1 MSNQKGSTVGAVAL
15 VLILLVVAIYAGYFI
30 GTTFNQS
37 KGQDLTQ
44 LLNRIGVLEGQVS
57 SLQSEVATLQQGNG
71 SAMPSQGMDQLY
83 RQVKDSIV
91 TVKGLTAETNIFGQ
105 TTYSEVLGSGF
116 IVNLTGTPL
125 VITNFHVVDGMIN
138 GSVAFTTGEAF
149 PFQVL
154 GTDMY
159 SDLAVLSVQAPS
171 AFLKPLQVVSSQT
184 LSVGDPVVAIGN
196 PYGLQSSMTSGIVS
210 QLGRAIQTETAGNYL
225 IANVI
230 QISTPINP
238 GNSGGPLIDD
248 MGRVVGI
255 TSAIISGSQ
264 NIGFA
269 IPSDAILREIQVLV
283 STGTFAHSYL
293 GMTGYTVD
301 YPTAQAA
308 GLSYTYGVLVQTV
321 VAGGPATKAG
331 MLGGTGT
338 TSIAGA
344 TVRVGGDQIVQIG
357 SQRIKT
363 MEDLSSYLDAN
374 TIPGQV
380 AVFTVIRNGAPLAL
394 NVTLG
399 TRP

>member
-1 MSNQKGSTVGAVAL
+1 MGVAAL
-15 VLILLVVAIYAGYFI
+15 VLILLVLAVYAGYFI
-30 GTTFNQS
+30 GTTFN
-37 KGQDLTQ
+37 KPEAQDVSQ
-44 LLNRIGVLEGQVS
+44 LVNRIGVLEGQVS
-57 SLQSEVATLQQGNG
+57 SLQSQVAALQQGNG
-71 SAMPSQGMDQLY
+71 SAIPPQGMDQLY
-83 RQVKDSIV
+83 KQVKDSIV
-91 TVKGLTAETNIFGQ
+91 TVKGLIGETNIFGQ

-116 IVNLTGTPL
+116 VVNLTGAPL
-125 VITNFHVVDGMIN
+125 VVTNFHVVDGMVN

-154 GTDMY
+154 GTDKY

-171 AFLKPLQVVSSQT
+171 ALLKPLQVVSSQT
-184 LSVGDPVVAIGN
+184 LSVGDTVVAIGN
-196 PYGLQSSMTSGIVS
+196 PYGLQSSMTTGIVS

-255 TSAIISGSQ
+255 TTAILSGSQ

-269 IPSDAILREIQVLV
+269 IPSDSILREIQVLV
-283 STGTFAHSYL
+283 STGTFTHSYL

-301 YPTAQAA
+301 YTTAQAA
-308 GLSYTYGVLVQTV
+308 GLGYTYGVLVQTV
-321 VAGGPATKAG
+321 VGSGPAENAG
-331 MLGGTGT
+331 MLGGSSSI
-338 TSIAGA
+338 SIAGT
-344 TVRVGGDQIVQIG
+344 TVRVGGDQIIQIG

-374 TIPGQV
+374 TVPGQA
-380 AVFTVIRNGAPLAL
+380 AVFTVIRNGAPLSL
-394 NVTLG
+394 SVTLG
-399 TRP
+399 ARP

>member
-1 MSNQKGSTVGAVAL
+1 MSSGKGSSLATVAL

-30 GTTFNQS
+30 GTYFNQPEQQ
-37 KGQDLTQ
+37 GLDQ
-44 LLNRIGVLEGQVS
+44 LINRIGILEGEVSILRAQVA
-57 SLQSEVATLQQGNG
+57 QLQQGNG
-71 SAMPSQGMDQLY
+71 STVPYQGLDLLY
-83 RQVKDSIV
+83 EKVKDSIV
-91 TVKGLTAETNIFGQ
+91 TVKGLLAETSIFGV
-105 TTYSEVLGSGF
+105 TTYTEILGSGF
-116 IVNLTGTPL
+116 VVNLTGTPL

-154 GTDMY
+154 GTDKY
-159 SDLAVLSVQAPS
+159 SDLAVLSVSAPPQ
-171 AFLKPLQVVSSQT
+171 FLKPLEVVSSQT
-184 LSVGDPVVAIGN
+184 LSVGEMVVAIGN
-196 PYGLQSSMTSGIVS
+196 PFGLQSTMTSGIVS
-210 QLGRAIQTETAGNYL
+210 QLGRAIQTETGGNYL

-238 GNSGGPLIDD
+238 GNSGGPLIDE

-269 IPSDAILREIQVLV
+269 IPSDSIIREIHPLAT
-283 STGTFAHSYL
+283 TGTFAHSYL
-293 GMTGYTVD
+293 GMTGYTMD
-301 YPTAQAA
+301 YIVAQVA

-321 VAGGPATKAG
+321 VGGGPAATAG
-331 MLGGTGT
+331 MRGGTSSVTIAGT
-338 TSIAGA
+338 TVTI
-344 TVRVGGDQIVQIG
+344 GGDQIIQIG

-374 TIPGQV
+374 TVPGQV
-380 AVFTVIRNGAPLAL
+380 AAFTVVRDGAPITLSI
-394 NVTLG
+394 TLG